1 MPRRRPSRS
10 SSAAAGLVALAA
22 ACAAALLA
30 LWWAAVRT
38 AEGRRL
44 DDSATGRL
52 TEGSRAYD
60 ETSDLLDT
68 ISVSSLALL
77 GAAIMAVALL
87 RGRPR
92 LALGAG
98 AAVLGANLTTQYLKA
113 ALDRPGP
120 DGPVPGSFPSGHV
133 TVAMSLALALVLVAP
148 PALRVAAALVGGAY
162 AVGVGVAVIAL
173 DWHRPSDVVGAYL
186 VTVAWAAA
194 VAAVLAGAPGRGEL
208 RPRGRMPRRAAL
220 AGGAVSVALA
230 LGFGAVAAASA
241 RRRLDLVEVV
251 DDKTA
256 FAAAAAVCAL
266 AGAALVGLVAALVQ
280 RASSARPAAAR

>member
-98 AAVLGANLTTQYLKA
+98 AAVLGANLTTQYLRPPSTA
-113 ALDRPGP
+113 PGP
-120 DGPVPGSFPSGHV
+120 
-133 TVAMSLALALVLVAP
+133 TAP
-148 PALRVAAALVGGAY
+148 CRGA
-162 AVGVGVAVIAL
+162 
-173 DWHRPSDVVGAYL
+173 S
-186 VTVAWAAA
+186 
-194 VAAVLAGAPGRGEL
+194 
-208 RPRGRMPRRAAL
+208 RAA
-220 AGGAVSVALA
+220 
-230 LGFGAVAAASA
+230 
-241 RRRLDLVEVV
+241 
-251 DDKTA
+251 T
-256 FAAAAAVCAL
+256 
-266 AGAALVGLVAALVQ
+266 
-280 RASSARPAAAR
+280 